1 MSDRGPEKTTPQK
14 QDKHSTI
21 RPARSAEDSERAPD
35 DHQGAVETDVAD
47 VTPPARGPANPAG
60 ETDKENEIDPTDDL
74 TPG

>member
-1 MSDRGPEKTTPQK
+1 MSKHDPEKTTPQ
-14 QDKHSTI
+14 QAEERPEV
-21 RPARSAEDSERAPD
+21 RPARPAEDVEHEPD
-35 DHQGAVETDVAD
+35 EHQGAVETDVAD